1 MSGIGFLYR
10 LLFIMKMRFDPKIF
24 ILSLLLIMRCFNPFA
39 PKLEDPTRNDLIIT
53 GQLTPEEVL
62 QNFQYAYV
70 FRDSVLYAELLDSS
84 FVFVY
89 FDPNQEPSGQFVSWG
104 RDVDL
109 RTTGRLFRN
118 FNSIDLVWNSTILD
132 TSYAINGEFRAETY
146 RTFNLSLVK
155 TEEILNI
162 TGIAIFNFKKNDYD
176 NKWRITLWKD
186 ESDL

>member
-1 MSGIGFLYR
+1 MKIDIKF
-10 LLFIMKMRFDPKIF
+10 FIIA
-24 ILSLLLIMRCFNPFA
+24 LVLIVGCFNPFA
-39 PKLEDPTRNDLIIT
+39 PKLEKSGRSDLIIT
-53 GQLTPEEVL
+53 GQSTHQEVL

-70 FRDSVLYAELLDSS
+70 FKDSLLYAELLDSS
-84 FVFVY
+84 FVFIY
-89 FDPNQEPSGQFVSWG
+89 FDPNQEPSGRFVSWG

-118 FNSIDLVWNSTILD
+118 FNIIDLIWNSTIVD
-132 TSYAINGEFRAETY
+132 TVYTINGEFRAETY

-155 TEEILNI
+155 TEETLNI
-162 TGIAIFNFKKNDYD
+162 TGTAIFNFKKCDYD